1 MSEEELKVTI
11 RYGDLEAEFSGP
23 PSSVYREVVSF
34 LEKAIPAYSLAR
46 KISFSMDLGDLLETF
61 SEIFAY
67 DEEQG
72 IFFKLSLRELK
83 SVSDAILLLALRKH
97 LEYKLGRVEEQSIGF
112 SELEGSLPAKK
123 KTIQNNLTKLV
134 QAELL
139 RRLDRGDYVI
149 TALGIK
155 HLADK
160 YSKHAPEEPVEG
172 RA

>member
-11 RYGDLEAEFSGP
+11 KYGDLEAEFSGSP
-23 PSSVYREVVSF
+23 GSVYRQVVSF
-34 LEKAIPAYSLAR
+34 LEKTIPAYSLAR
-46 KISFSMDLGDLLETF
+46 KISFSMDLEDLLETF

-72 IFFKLSLRELK
+72 LFFKLSLRELK
-83 SVSDAILLLALRKH
+83 SVSDAILLLALRKY
-97 LEYKLGRVEEQSIGF
+97 LEYRLGRIEEQSIGF
-112 SELEGSLPAKK
+112 SELEGSLPVKK

-134 QAELL
+134 QAEFL
-139 RRLDRGDYVI
+139 RRLDRGDYAI

-160 YSKHAPEEPVEG
+160 YSKRSPEESEKE
-172 RA
+172 

>member
-1 MSEEELKVTI
+1 MSEEELRVSI
-11 RYGDLEAEFSGP
+11 RYGDLEAEFSGSP
-23 PSSVYREVVSF
+23 GSVYRQIVSF

-46 KISFSMDLGDLLETF
+46 KISFSMDLEDLLKTF

-67 DEEQG
+67 DEEHG
-72 IFFKLSLRELK
+72 LFFKLSLNELK

-97 LEYKLGRVEEQSIGF
+97 LEYKLGRVGEQSINF

-123 KTIQNNLTKLV
+123 KTVRNNLTKLV

-160 YSKHAPEEPVEG
+160 YSKRAPEEPEEE
-172 RA
+172 

>member
-11 RYGDLEAEFSGP
+11 RYGNLEAEFSGP

-46 KISFSMDLGDLLETF
+46 KISFSMDLKDLLETF
-61 SEIFAY
+61 SEVFAY
-67 DEEQG
+67 NEEQG
-72 IFFKLSLRELK
+72 LLFKLSLKELK
-83 SVSDAILLLALRKH
+83 SISDAILLLALRRH
-97 LEYKLGRVEEQSIGF
+97 LEYKLGRAEEQSIGF
-112 SELEGSLPAKK
+112 PELESSLPAKR

-139 RRLDRGDYVI
+139 RRLDRGDYAI

-160 YSKHAPEEPVEG
+160 YSRHAAEKPVEE
-172 RA
+172 